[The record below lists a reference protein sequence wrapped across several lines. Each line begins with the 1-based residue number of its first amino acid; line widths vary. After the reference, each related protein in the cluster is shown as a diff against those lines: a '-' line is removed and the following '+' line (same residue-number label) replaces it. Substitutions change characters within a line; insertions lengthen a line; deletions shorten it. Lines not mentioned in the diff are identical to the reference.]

1 LNKKFFGI
9 DIPPELKKSNFYGL
23 FVSTALVMMGYM
35 IPSILLPR
43 FLKEI
48 IGVSEESFG
57 EITSVV
63 HNIGTVTSILFLS
76 LVGSLSD
83 RHGRK
88 ILMILGLLGATI
100 SFILYS
106 YSPSIGTLL
115 GIKPLWLVFLF
126 QFFLSFSMI
135 FVFPQ
140 LITLVADYTES
151 RSRGKSMAISS
162 TMMGIG
168 VTVSFVFFSQVQKKI
183 GSGNVFLLGAFFTFL
198 TLIIVEIFIVD
209 RMPHSIK
216 ERATKRNSIIE
227 NWREVSSAVERI
239 PGLKVCFC
247 SSFAASADRI
257 ILGIFLTTWV
267 VRVARDFNM
276 TPARATAMGGMIIG
290 LSSLVALISTPFWGI
305 LVDKFGRMQIITSGL
320 FLKGLGFFLIG
331 LISNPFS
338 IEVKLSGVL
347 TGLGVAGVSVGTS
360 ALAADLAPKRILG
373 YIFSIS
379 SAIGSL
385 GSLFFIQMGGF
396 LFDYI
401 GFSRPFSLVGTADLL
416 VLTFAISKW
425 KQVPRITKDMKFHP
439 EFHHQ
444 E

>member
-1 LNKKFFGI
+1 MSKKFLGI
-9 DIPPELKKSNFYGL
+9 DVPPELKRRNFLAL
-23 FVSTALVMMGYM
+23 FISTALVMLGYM
-35 IPSILLPR
+35 IPTILLPR

-48 IGVSEESFG
+48 IGVSEAAFG
-57 EITSVV
+57 EINSVV

-83 RHGRK
+83 KHGRK
-88 ILMILGLLGATI
+88 ILMALGLLGATI
-100 SFILYS
+100 SFTLYS
-106 YSPSIGTLL
+106 YSPFIGTLF

-162 TMMGIG
+162 AMMGIG
-168 VTVSFVFFSQVQKKI
+168 VTISFIFISQIQKKI

-198 TLIIVEIFIVD
+198 TLIIAGIFIVD
-209 RMPHSIK
+209 RMPHKAS
-216 ERATKRNSIIE
+216 ERPVRRNSTIE
-227 NWREVSSAVERI
+227 NWKEVSSVVEKI

-267 VRVARDFNM
+267 VRVAKDFNM
-276 TPARATAMGGMIIG
+276 DPAKATAMGGMIIG
-290 LSSLVALISTPFWGI
+290 LSSSIALISTPFWGV

-320 FLKGLGFFLIG
+320 FLKGTGFFLIG
-331 LISNPFS
+331 MLSNPFS
-338 IEVKLSGVL
+338 IEIKLCGVL
-347 TGLGVAGVSVGTS
+347 TGLGVAAVSVGTS
-360 ALAADLAPKRILG
+360 SLSADLAPKRIIG
-373 YIFSIS
+373 SIFSFS

-385 GSLFFIQMGGF
+385 GSMFFIQLGGF

-401 GFSRPFSLVGTADLL
+401 GFSRPFTLVGGADLI
-416 VLTFAISKW
+416 VLAYAISKW
-425 KQVPRITKDMKFHP
+425 KQGPTITKDIKFHP
-439 EFHHQ
+439 ETSYK